1 MGILG
6 LAKLLHDKCP
16 NAMREDEMKNFFGR
30 KIAIDASM
38 SIYQFIIAMKGF
50 SEGQGVELTNAN
62 GEVTSHLNG
71 LFARTIRMCE
81 EGLKPIYVFDGAP
94 PKMKKDTLEGRREK
108 AAEALKEAEIAK
120 DEGNDEAMEKFSKR
134 TVRVSRDQVEEVK
147 TMLRLMGVPVVQAA
161 GEAEA
166 QCAELVRGKLAWAVA
181 TEDMDALTFGSQIL
195 LRHLNYGESKG
206 RSIVEIHLDKVLEA
220 SGFTMDM
227 FIDLCILLGCD
238 YTGKI
243 HGIGPIKA
251 WDGIMQYKTIENFM
265 ASLDLEKYKVP
276 EDFDFVGAR
285 ELFRNPDVKPASEI
299 ELQWKEPDAEGL
311 RKFLVEDKLFNP
323 ERVEKGI
330 TRLKAALQQK
340 TQGRIDSFFTV
351 IKRPTGDA
359 NAAGAPGSRK
369 TAASGDP
376 KGLPAGKLRKV
387 EAAKGGGAKKAVKK

>member
-6 LAKLLHDKCP
+6 LSKLLHDKCP
-16 NAMREDEMKNFFGR
+16 SAMKENEMKNYFGR

-81 EGLKPIYVFDGAP
+81 EGLKPIYVFDGAA
-94 PKMKKDTLEGRREK
+94 PKMKKGTLDDRREK
-108 AAEALKEAEIAK
+108 AAEAQKEAEIAK
-120 DEGNDEAMEKFSKR
+120 DAGDDEAMEKFAKR
-134 TVRVSRDQVEEVK
+134 TVRVSREQVEEVK
-147 TMLRLMGVPVVQAA
+147 TMLKLMGVPVVQAA

-166 QCAELVRGKLAWAVA
+166 QCAELVRNKAAWAVA
-181 TEDMDALTFGSQIL
+181 TEDMDALTFGSTIL

-206 RSIVEIHLDKVLEA
+206 RKIVEIHLDRVLEE
-220 SGFTMDM
+220 SGFTMPM

-238 YTGKI
+238 YTSKI
-243 HGIGPIKA
+243 PGIGPVKA
-251 WDGIMQYKTIENFM
+251 WEGINQHKTIEGLI
-265 ASLDLEKYKVP
+265 ASLDKEKHPVP
-276 EDFDFVGAR
+276 EDFDWVGAR
-285 ELFRNPDVKPASEI
+285 ELFNEPAVVPAKDV
-299 ELQWKEPDAEGL
+299 ELQWREPDAEGL
-311 RKFLVEDKLFNP
+311 RKFLVEDKLFNA

-330 TRLKAALQQK
+330 ARLRAALQQK

-351 IKRPTGDA
+351 IKRPVPEGGAAKKGPGKTG
-359 NAAGAPGSRK
+359 
-369 TAASGDP
+369 ASGDA
-376 KGLPAGKLRKV
+376 KGMPAGKLRKV